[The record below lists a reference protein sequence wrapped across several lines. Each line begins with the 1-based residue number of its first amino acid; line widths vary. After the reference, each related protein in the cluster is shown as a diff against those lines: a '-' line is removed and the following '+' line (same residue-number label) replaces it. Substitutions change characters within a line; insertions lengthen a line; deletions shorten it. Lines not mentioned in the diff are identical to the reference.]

1 MRETWAPFRA
11 APKRWGAC
19 GLVIPNKR
27 SARVEAST
35 YKSSAGA
42 IAHLPVAQVSNLV
55 QTIERFKKEG
65 FWVAAATEHADQE
78 VWDVNLKGKIAL
90 VVGNEGEGVSRL
102 VLEHCDLFMRLPM
115 EARWNPSMWRR
126 PPRPAC
132 TSGSVRTARLRAEE
146 GEGPAVGRQRKKLL
160 IVDGY
165 NVLRS
170 GIRYRRIEDPDYTDD
185 AFNVARERL
194 INDVV
199 NYAGNDWRAIIVFDG
214 GPQRVFHGGRRKPW
228 AAVRIMFSPAGQSAD
243 KVIEKLAHDAR
254 ERQVETLVVTS
265 DATIQDTVFG
275 NGCDRMSA
283 DGFSREVGIVLRG
296 CPLGRGAEDG
306 AEEHP
311 RRAGEPRGAG
321 QAKGPPRR

>member
-1 MRETWAPFRA
+1 
-11 APKRWGAC
+11 
-19 GLVIPNKR
+19 
-27 SARVEAST
+27 
-35 YKSSAGA
+35 
-42 IAHLPVAQVSNLV
+42 
-55 QTIERFKKEG
+55 
-65 FWVAAATEHADQE
+65 
-78 VWDVNLKGKIAL
+78 
-90 VVGNEGEGVSRL
+90 
-102 VLEHCDLFMRLPM
+102 
-115 EARWNPSMWRR
+115 MWRR
-126 PPRPAC
+126 HPQPAR
-132 TSGSVRTARLRAEE
+132 TNGSVRTARLRAEE

-214 GPQRVFHGGRRKPW
+214 GRNAFSTGETETVGG
-228 AAVRIMFSPAGQSAD
+228 VRIMFSPAGQSAD

-265 DATIQDTVFG
+265 DATIQCTLFG

-283 DGFSREVGIVLRG
+283 DGFSREVGMYYEDARLDEAPKTARKNTLAERVSPEVLAKLKALR
-296 CPLGRGAEDG
+296 DG
-306 AEEHP
+306 ERP
-311 RRAGEPRGAG
+311 R
-321 QAKGPPRR
+321 